1 MNICLITSSYK
12 LGPGDASVPFLAENV
27 RQLAD
32 RGARVHVFAPSYE
45 GCPGG
50 EVDGV
55 PVHRFRYFLK
65 RWENLTHRQGAPNRI
80 RNPLYLVVALFYIL
94 FGLIAAVR
102 FCRRHR

>member
-1 MNICLITSSYK
+1 MGQPRVPRRLPERRLTVPNEVAAGRTRPAGRGTTPTTGKRAMNICLITSSYK

-55 PVHRFRYFLK
+55 PVHRFRYF
-65 RWENLTHRQGAPNRI
+65 
-80 RNPLYLVVALFYIL
+80 
-94 FGLIAAVR
+94 
-102 FCRRHR
+102 